1 MPLIPTAPV
10 ANQTVKEVSDTQQN
24 DDSNAFEKNVRKEEL
39 TFETLQTVWYEFA
52 EKRRQSGNSTTEEI
66 TLRREFKLQGTT
78 IEIALDNTH
87 QLEAVQNVRYEL
99 LSYVKSRI
107 NAPRLDINPRV
118 APQEV
123 NRLPYTPAEKFNY
136 MAEKNPYLL
145 ELKQALGLDVD
156 F

>member
-1 MPLIPTAPV
+1 VQQPGI
-10 ANQTVKEVSDTQQN
+10 SD
-24 DDSNAFEKNVRKEEL
+24 SIKKEEL
-39 TFETLQTVWYEFA
+39 TLATLQRLWYEFA
-52 EKRRQSGNSTTEEI
+52 EKRKQAGNSTTEEI
-66 TLRREFKLQGTT
+66 TLNREFRLNETT
-78 IEIALDNTH
+78 IEIALDNDH
-87 QLEAVQNVRYEL
+87 QLDAIQNVRYEL
-99 LSYVKSRI
+99 LGFLKSRL
-107 NAPRLDINPRV
+107 NAPKIDISARV